1 MMTTT
6 KSYSDTAATAT
17 KRSHPADDD
26 ERVNDKLNFSFDS
39 LSIMQSK
46 LEATNK
52 SILSA
57 LIQHEEEQNKDDKNE
72 MKMLHLLHELPLDTE
87 TKEELINEAVSDCNC
102 SDADTI
108 YVVDDEET
116 KAKVTDNDED
126 TTDADNVNVAVADD
140 DTVDSNKKKGE
151 SVASYRY
158 VFITCYTYHAHI
170 ICSNTISDLDLINSS
185 SKPTNVKAHHKPMRR
200 RSSLDYIRPPE
211 RCLLRN
217 SSLNGSGFR
226 SRSLRDVLED
236 KEADDSSSISSKDS
250 KSMMRIPRRRI
261 ARGNSGKRRIAPMPE
276 GGLPSRQLPRKSSA
290 KGSGSFRGSLRRL
303 MEDKET
309 TDLGLGESCTS
320 LLSSCSLNSSYQ
332 RESIDIMDFGV
343 QNDRYSG
350 SSASPS
356 VASSALSLAPSA
368 TDGFVGWSRSDSAKN
383 IRINL
388 NPKPKVD
395 QTVLVSSASSVS
407 STAQRKR
414 CESSSSSVISVDS
427 SGFVNWVNKG
437 QGENS
442 SVHTLSA
449 SITSFSSFKKEE
461 ERSNESTNNASSSS
475 SKGLLRKLSTGL
487 TRGTSKNS
495 TWHCSSSILFD
506 ETATIEDKQKEFMAS
521 IDPPTKS
528 SGSRRLLNRLSRSL
542 GSSLRKS
549 TTSSRA
555 LRHSLP
561 NTDSLSDDD
570 NDEYSRSAIP
580 RFNTNDVDIGEFHR
594 ELYATKKNQRLLDVL
609 FD

>member
-1 MMTTT
+1 M
-6 KSYSDTAATAT
+6 
-17 KRSHPADDD
+17 
-26 ERVNDKLNFSFDS
+26 
-39 LSIMQSK
+39 
-46 LEATNK
+46 
-52 SILSA
+52 
-57 LIQHEEEQNKDDKNE
+57 
-72 MKMLHLLHELPLDTE
+72 
-87 TKEELINEAVSDCNC
+87 
-102 SDADTI
+102 
-108 YVVDDEET
+108 
-116 KAKVTDNDED
+116 
-126 TTDADNVNVAVADD
+126 
-140 DTVDSNKKKGE
+140 
-151 SVASYRY
+151 
-158 VFITCYTYHAHI
+158 
-170 ICSNTISDLDLINSS
+170 ISDLDLINNSS
-185 SKPTNVKAHHKPMRR
+185 NVKAHKGPMRR

-211 RCLLRN
+211 RSLLRN

-236 KEADDSSSISSKDS
+236 KEADDSSSSTKDS
-250 KSMMRIPRRRI
+250 NSMMRIPRRRI
-261 ARGNSGKRRIAPMPE
+261 SRGNSGKRRVAPMPKE
-276 GGLPSRQLPRKSSA
+276 GLPTRQLSRKSSA
-290 KGSGSFRGSLRRL
+290 KGSGSFRGSSLRRL

-356 VASSALSLAPSA
+356 VASSTLSLAPSA
-368 TDGFVGWSRSDSAKN
+368 TDGFVGWSRSDSSKN

-395 QTVLVSSASSVS
+395 QTVSASVSSVS

-449 SITSFSSFKKEE
+449 SITSFSSTKEKEE
-461 ERSNESTNNASSSS
+461 SNESSSTNNASSSS

-487 TRGTSKNS
+487 TRGTSKHS
-495 TWHCSSSILFD
+495 TWNRSSSILFD

-521 IDPPTKS
+521 VAQPTKP

-549 TTSSRA
+549 STSSRA

-561 NTDSLSDDD
+561 NTDNLSDDD
-570 NDEYSRSAIP
+570 DDYSRYAIP
-580 RFNTNDVDIGEFHR
+580 RFNADDVDIGEFHR
-594 ELYATKKNQRLLDVL
+594 ELYATKKNAGIRGRFSDVL

>member
-1 MMTTT
+1 
-6 KSYSDTAATAT
+6 
-17 KRSHPADDD
+17 
-26 ERVNDKLNFSFDS
+26 
-39 LSIMQSK
+39 
-46 LEATNK
+46 
-52 SILSA
+52 
-57 LIQHEEEQNKDDKNE
+57 
-72 MKMLHLLHELPLDTE
+72 
-87 TKEELINEAVSDCNC
+87 
-102 SDADTI
+102 
-108 YVVDDEET
+108 
-116 KAKVTDNDED
+116 
-126 TTDADNVNVAVADD
+126 
-140 DTVDSNKKKGE
+140 
-151 SVASYRY
+151 
-158 VFITCYTYHAHI
+158 
-170 ICSNTISDLDLINSS
+170 
-185 SKPTNVKAHHKPMRR
+185 MRR

-236 KEADDSSSISSKDS
+236 KEADDSSSSTKDS
-250 KSMMRIPRRRI
+250 ANSMMRIPTRRI
-261 ARGNSGKRRIAPMPE
+261 SRGNSGKRRVAPMPIE
-276 GGLPSRQLPRKSSA
+276 GLPSRHLPRKSSA
-290 KGSGSFRGSLRRL
+290 KGSGSFRGSSLRRL

-368 TDGFVGWSRSDSAKN
+368 TDGFVGWSKSDSAKN

-388 NPKPKVD
+388 NPKPKTN
-395 QTVLVSSASSVS
+395 QIVSSAS

-427 SGFVNWVNKG
+427 SGFVNWVNNG
-437 QGENS
+437 EGENS
-442 SVHTLSA
+442 DAHTLSA
-449 SITSFSSFKKEE
+449 SITSFSSIKKEE
-461 ERSNESTNNASSSS
+461 SSTNNESSSS

-487 TRGTSKNS
+487 TRGTSKHS
-495 TWHCSSSILFD
+495 TWKTNNEEHQAYHRSSSILFD

-521 IDPPTKS
+521 VAQPTKP

-549 TTSSRA
+549 STSSRA

-561 NTDSLSDDD
+561 NTDSMSDD
-570 NDEYSRSAIP
+570 DEYSRSAIP
-580 RFNTNDVDIGEFHR
+580 RFNTDDVDIGEFHR
-594 ELYATKKNQRLLDVL
+594 ELYATKKNAGIRGRFSDVL